1 MVVLL
6 IIITFFAAILH
17 ADSGAPE
24 KPRWRL
30 STDATATF
38 AFNSYN
44 ESWNNMESGSLLW
57 TVRSTT
63 LAKKQL
69 KDGLYSENTLKLA
82 FGQIKFADRE
92 SKKWSPPEKSTDLI
106 DMETLL
112 KLKVKSL
119 SADPFLS
126 LRAVSQFYDTRDP
139 DNYRYANPLTLT
151 KSFGATKYLFRQP
164 DISWQM
170 RFGGALR
177 LNIDRDTIP
186 YEYIDGLWESGRRET
201 SVITDAGL
209 ELVTEFKIK
218 RFDAAHIT
226 GKLTIFEALARPYH
240 LQTRGWRHPDV
251 SFETAVS
258 INITKHLIVNYM
270 AGLIY
275 DREIDS
281 DPGIRQTLSA
291 GLSLSFENEHFKK
304 GKRK

>member
-6 IIITFFAAILH
+6 IITFFLTSLYAE
-17 ADSGAPE
+17 SGGSE

-30 STDATATF
+30 STDAMAAF

-44 ESWNNMESGSLLW
+44 ESWDSMESGSLLW
-57 TVRSTT
+57 NARSTT
-63 LAKKQL
+63 SAKKQL
-69 KDGLYSENTLKLA
+69 REGLYNENTLKLA

-106 DMETLL
+106 DLETLL
-112 KLKVKSL
+112 KLKMKSL

-151 KSFGATKYLFRQP
+151 NSFGAAKYLFRQP

-170 RFGGALR
+170 RLGGALR
-177 LNIDRDTIP
+177 LNIDRDTVP
-186 YEYIDGLWESGRRET
+186 YKYIDGLRESGRRET

-209 ELVTEFKIK
+209 ELITEFKIK
-218 RFDAAHIT
+218 RSDAAHIT
-226 GKLTIFEALARPYH
+226 GKLTVFEALARPYH
-240 LQTRGWRHPDV
+240 LQTHGWRRPDV
-251 SFETAVS
+251 SFETAVNV
-258 INITKHLIVNYM
+258 NITKRLIVNYM
-270 AGLIY
+270 AELIY

-281 DPGIRQTLSA
+281 APGIRQTLSA
-291 GLSLSFENEHFKK
+291 GLSLSFENEHLKK
-304 GKRK
+304 RRQK